1 MEERVCAGSTIGYI
15 LSFGILL
22 IIKSDTLLP
31 KRQ

>member
-1 MEERVCAGSTIGYI
+1 MEERVCAQLYFRHI